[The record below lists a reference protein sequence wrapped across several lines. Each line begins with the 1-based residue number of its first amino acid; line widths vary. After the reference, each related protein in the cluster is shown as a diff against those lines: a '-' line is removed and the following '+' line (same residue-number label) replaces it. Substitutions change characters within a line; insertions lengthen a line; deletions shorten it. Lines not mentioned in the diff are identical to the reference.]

1 MCWLT
6 LCPCSPVQSVCV
18 VLLTRRDGNDTE
30 RRQGRERKEECF
42 GRKEKKSSHSKSPN
56 TQIKR
61 NNSFLLFLLFSLTSP
76 LFFLFFSL
84 QKTTKHSK
92 STEMTDKKVVKA
104 PSAKRQRVLE
114 AQGDMDAKRELA
126 IRLME
131 GNGVPQN
138 HPKAVALLED
148 CVALGDAD
156 AMLMLAKCCAFG
168 YGMEHDSE
176 RAESLI
182 SEAANKGNHEALC
195 LKGLIYYWNGK
206 DDIDL
211 GSLSYLSEE
220 HVEKYLCILPQEKYW
235 RIRNEES
242 LSLDEHFSMQRS

>member
-1 MCWLT
+1 MHSFWEVKL
-6 LCPCSPVQSVCV
+6 QSV
-18 VLLTRRDGNDTE
+18 
-30 RRQGRERKEECF
+30 EE
-42 GRKEKKSSHSKSPN
+42 
-56 TQIKR
+56 
-61 NNSFLLFLLFSLTSP
+61 
-76 LFFLFFSL
+76 
-84 QKTTKHSK
+84 
-92 STEMTDKKVVKA
+92 
-104 PSAKRQRVLE
+104 LE
-114 AQGDMDAKRELA
+114 ELAENGDIEAKRELA
-126 IRLME
+126 RNLMDYVFLKE
-131 GNGVPQN
+131 DEKQ
-138 HPKAVALLED
+138 AIALLED
-148 CVALGDAD
+148 CVVHGDAE